1 MIVKNNS
8 NAILRDLIID
18 NKEVNVG
25 ATDVIKVTDKN
36 IGNINI
42 GLQEAK
48 KFDLKLE
55 KFVSKVTVQN
65 SKGTKVNEFTNA
77 SLAKEEIDAKLV
89 NGTTVV
95 VEYIIRV
102 TNEGEVEGYARKL
115 VDYLS
120 SEFDFSSDLNADW
133 YRSGSNIYTTSL
145 ANEKIKPGESKE
157 VKLIVTKKMNENST
171 GLIANVAEIA
181 ESYNELG
188 LKDVDSTEANQVKGE
203 DDMSTAELIL
213 SIKTGQVVA
222 TIGITILI
230 VTIVSVGV
238 LCMVKII
245 LRRKVL

>member
-1 MIVKNNS
+1 
-8 NAILRDLIID
+8 
-18 NKEVNVG
+18 
-25 ATDVIKVTDKN
+25 
-36 IGNINI
+36 
-42 GLQEAK
+42 
-48 KFDLKLE
+48 
-55 KFVSKVTVQN
+55 
-65 SKGTKVNEFTNA
+65 
-77 SLAKEEIDAKLV
+77 
-89 NGTTVV
+89 
-95 VEYIIRV
+95 
-102 TNEGEVEGYARKL
+102 
-115 VDYLS
+115 
-120 SEFDFSSDLNADW
+120 
-133 YRSGSNIYTTSL
+133 
-145 ANEKIKPGESKE
+145 
-157 VKLIVTKKMNENST
+157 MNENST